1 MAALAATAVEEFAA
15 VQEGDFGP
23 AEPRDIRHIISGG
36 TWRHF
41 YLKHLN
47 GTWDEANC
55 AICRATCAG
64 LRGAPEIEGPGWAKP
79 KGSAPRAA
87 QGGAVGFLRLEPGA
101 HLRLH
106 TGPNNYKLL
115 VHVGVEVTEA
125 NEVINFTIAK
135 ICVDTAESE
144 PCKI

>member
-15 VQEGDFGP
+15 VQEDDFGP

-64 LRGAPEIEGPGWAKP
+64 LRGAPGARGARLGEAEGRRAAGRA
-79 KGSAPRAA
+79 GRRRRVSAP
-87 QGGAVGFLRLEPGA
+87 
-101 HLRLH
+101 
-106 TGPNNYKLL
+106 
-115 VHVGVEVTEA
+115 
-125 NEVINFTIAK
+125 
-135 ICVDTAESE
+135 
-144 PCKI
+144 

>member
-64 LRGAPEIEGPGWAKP
+64 LRGAPELEGPGWAKP
-79 KGSAPRAA
+79 KGAAPRAA
-87 QGGAVGFLRLEPGA
+87 QGGAVGFL
-101 HLRLH
+101 LRSEV
-106 TGPNNYKLL
+106 NNF
-115 VHVGVEVTEA
+115 E
-125 NEVINFTIAK
+125 
-135 ICVDTAESE
+135 
-144 PCKI
+144 